1 MHITISRENL
11 LKPISLVAGVVERRQ
26 TLPILSFIKVR
37 QAAGRLTLTGTD
49 LEIEMSVEIPVGEGE
64 AEFTVPARKL
74 LDICRALP
82 EGSEVLLTKQGEKI
96 GLKSGKSRFTLLTL
110 PPKDFPAI
118 DTAAWE
124 SALTIP
130 QSALKALFERTQFC
144 MAQQD
149 VRYYLNGLCLEIGS
163 KRLRAVATDGHR
175 MAMSDMDAPG
185 SSSIERQII
194 IPRKGVH
201 EMVRLLEA
209 SEEAAEIQI
218 APNHLRLKTQDG
230 VVFTTKLIDGR
241 FPDYTKV
248 VPATQS
254 KVVGL
259 DRIVFKEALGR
270 VAILSNEKY
279 RGVRMNL
286 SDGKLGVSAHNP
298 EQEEASEELDAE
310 YQGENLEIGFNVN
323 YLTEAVNALASAEIK
338 LGLNDANSSC
348 VIWASSNT
356 QTRYII
362 MPMRL

>member
-1 MHITISRENL
+1 MHITISRETL
-11 LKPISLVAGVVERRQ
+11 LKPVSLVAGVVERRQ
-26 TLPILSFIKVR
+26 TLPILSFIKVQ
-37 QAAGRLTLTGTD
+37 QAKGRLTLTGTD
-49 LEIEMSVEIPVGEGE
+49 LEIEMSIEIPVGEGE

-82 EGSEVLLTKQGEKI
+82 EGSEVLLTRQGEKI

-124 SALTIP
+124 SVLTIP
-130 QSALKALFERTQFC
+130 QSALKTLLERTQFC

-175 MAMSDMDAPG
+175 MAMSDIDAPATP
-185 SSSIERQII
+185 IERQII

-201 EMVRLLEA
+201 EMARLLEA

-218 APNHLRLKTQDG
+218 TPNHLRLKTKDG

-248 VPATQS
+248 VPATQT

-259 DRIVFKEALGR
+259 DRVAFKEALSR

-279 RGVRMNL
+279 RGVRLNL
-286 SDGKLGVSAHNP
+286 ADGKLGVSAHNP

-310 YQGENLEIGFNVN
+310 YRGENLEIGFNVN
-323 YLTEAVNALASAEIK
+323 YLTEAVNALASTDIK

-348 VIWASSNT
+348 VIWASSDSE
-356 QTRYII
+356 TRYII